1 MSVIAIRTKL
11 LTKLNEMQ
19 SLRAAWDWEISNT
32 DGKYPYATLTLRDGE
47 ANFASTAHNLR
58 RRGFSIKLYQERQKD
73 VGQTPEQ
80 AEDIMTAVIDEL
92 ETALDMDTTL
102 SGVCKWV
109 RPVGWRA
116 DYVVKD
122 TSIRLLEIDV
132 DAFDIISST

>member
-1 MSVIAIRTKL
+1 MSVTAIRTKL

-19 SLRAAWDWEISNT
+19 SLKAAWDWEISNT
-32 DGKYPYATLTLRDGE
+32 DGKYPYATLTLKEGE

-58 RRGFSIKLYQERQKD
+58 RRGFTIRLYQERQKD

-102 SGVCKWV
+102 SGTCKWV
-109 RPVGWRA
+109 RPVGWHA
-116 DYVVKD
+116 DYLVKD

-132 DAFDIISST
+132 DAFDIVSST